1 MNIRRR
7 ILTTLIV
14 IAAGMCVAD
23 STFANGTLIRWH
35 KMGEEEGGTNNT
47 AVGTTLDS
55 PVPIIDGIADIQPL
69 DLTAAN
75 APTYRTIVGRPD
87 GGGGIGIEFNAAS
100 SQNLSGSSLNWPQQS
115 ALNATEGG
123 IYDLTGIA
131 DRGFQFWV
139 RPTSTADQAIV
150 MDTLQHGV
158 RIKSGKFAMVY
169 DNNAEYLSNI
179 TVAANTWYHVEVVR
193 PAGAGSGSRMYVNG
207 IAAAAGG
214 TSSDYAGDQVTPLT
228 VGSSPDN
235 TQYFSGIVDDLRM
248 FVLGTTNNG
257 LNYGAFNFATDNAF
271 AASPISGI
279 KGVAG
284 DVTNNGILDAADK
297 TAFIAGWMD
306 KRLVNGVQIA
316 DMQSRSQGDL
326 NLDGITNIQDLLLLQ
341 NALIGAGIGTITA
354 ADLGG
359 VPEPTTL
366 VLLLT
371 AMAAMPRRFRRSAR
385 S

>member
-1 MNIRRR
+1 M
-7 ILTTLIV
+7 
-14 IAAGMCVAD
+14 AGQESASSLM
-23 STFANGTLIRWH
+23 R
-35 KMGEEEGGTNNT
+35 
-47 AVGTTLDS
+47 
-55 PVPIIDGIADIQPL
+55 
-69 DLTAAN
+69 
-75 APTYRTIVGRPD
+75 
-87 GGGGIGIEFNAAS
+87 AS
-100 SQNLSGSSLNWPQQS
+100 SQNLTGSSLNWPQES
-115 ALNATEGG
+115 ALSDSQGG
-123 IYDLTGIA
+123 LYDLTGIA

-169 DNNAEYLSNI
+169 DNNAEYLSDV
-179 TVAANTWYHVEVVR
+179 TVAANTWYHIEVVR

-207 IAAAAGG
+207 VASAAGG
-214 TSSDYAGDQVTPLT
+214 GSSDYAGDQVTPLT
-228 VGSSPDN
+228 VGSNPDGS
-235 TQYFSGIVDDLRM
+235 QYFSGIVDDLRM

-257 LNYGAFNFATDNAF
+257 LNYGSFNFAVDNAF

-284 DVTNNGILDAADK
+284 DVTNDGVLNQSDK
-297 TAFIAGWMD
+297 NAFIAGWGD
-306 KRLVNGVQIA
+306 TRLVNGLQIA

-326 NLDGITNIQDLLLLQ
+326 NLDGITNIKDLLLLQ

-366 VLLLT
+366 ALLLL
-371 AMAAMPRRFRRSAR
+371 AGMALPVRIRRSAR
-385 S
+385 